1 MSWLRRRL
9 RGWRTVAFGLAVA
22 VLGLLE
28 AMQAV
33 DLGPLLKDYAGQFTA
48 VVGLITVFLR
58 VITTT
63 AVGVEKPAEIEWED
77 GEPRA

>member
-1 MSWLRRRL
+1 MNWLRRRL
-9 RGWRTVAFGLAVA
+9 KGWRTVAFGILVA

-48 VVGLITVFLR
+48 IVGLITVFLR

-63 AVGVEKPAEIEWED
+63 AVGVEKPAEPDWED
-77 GEPRA
+77 GEPR